1 MTGLFLLEKAAALG
15 ACMVPLL
22 LGTLFI
28 SYKMHS
34 RNKALGHYVNISQA
48 AEVQREGAAGDV
60 ERLKKG
66 HPVTLNQANLNRFR
80 YKPKDDN
87 LYLVAQD
94 DRTDY
99 TQPPMSDVFEG
110 VLQSVSFLIHFLM
123 LTSSLVLDDVDMVIQ
138 LSEPFCLVPGCP
150 RPNRKQHNNHLA
162 SSLRMALS

>member
-28 SYKMHS
+28 SYKMHH

-99 TQPPMSDVFEG
+99 SQPPMSDVFEG
-110 VLQSVSFLIHFLM
+110 VLQSVATYRFVCVLIL
-123 LTSSLVLDDVDMVIQ
+123 LQYWTSPL
-138 LSEPFCLVPGCP
+138 
-150 RPNRKQHNNHLA
+150 R
-162 SSLRMALS
+162 SSGSRRIST